1 MKTEAQLQDNV
12 TKIRKSKNTKKAIL
26 SNLSDKFNKFQN
38 DVKARDD
45 IIEEILTTSYN
56 DQVKLRQQ
64 VKVLQENVFVL
75 ENIIEN
81 KNKRN
86 MGNIKKCSNAPLF

>member
-38 DVKARDD
+38 IR
-45 IIEEILTTSYN
+45 L
-56 DQVKLRQQ
+56 
-64 VKVLQENVFVL
+64 
-75 ENIIEN
+75 
-81 KNKRN
+81 
-86 MGNIKKCSNAPLF
+86 

>member
-1 MKTEAQLQDNV
+1 M
-12 TKIRKSKNTKKAIL
+12 

-86 MGNIKKCSNAPLF
+86 MGNNKKCSNAPLF